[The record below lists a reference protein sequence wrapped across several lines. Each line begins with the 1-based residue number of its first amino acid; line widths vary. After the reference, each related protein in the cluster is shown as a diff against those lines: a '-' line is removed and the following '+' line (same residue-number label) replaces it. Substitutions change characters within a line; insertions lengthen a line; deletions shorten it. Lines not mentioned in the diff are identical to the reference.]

1 MLRMSSKIPSVD
13 LSSSE
18 DPITEIPLSR
28 FTKDQQNKYEQAF
41 KEMNSMMRQE
51 HGITVAVYPGS
62 FDPVTHGHL
71 DIIHR
76 AAKVFDKLIVAV
88 LNNTS
93 KNPLFTLEERMELIR
108 KVTKDLPNVEV
119 DGFRDLMVNY
129 MKARNVRLI
138 VRGLRAVS
146 DFEYELQMASTNHK
160 LNPDV
165 ETFFMTSKPQF
176 SYLSSSIVK
185 EIAKFHG
192 PVEDLVPAEVE
203 EALQKEIPS
212 NLMELRINSF
222 LFEMS

>member
-1 MLRMSSKIPSVD
+1 
-13 LSSSE
+13 
-18 DPITEIPLSR
+18 
-28 FTKDQQNKYEQAF
+28 
-41 KEMNSMMRQE
+41 MMRQE

-108 KVTKDLPNVEV
+108 NVTKDLPNVEV

-129 MKARNVRLI
+129 MRDRNVRLI

-192 PVEDLVPAEVE
+192 PVEELVPAEVE
-203 EALQKEIPS
+203 EALKKKFPK
-212 NLMELRINSF
+212 N
-222 LFEMS
+222 

>member
-1 MLRMSSKIPSVD
+1 
-13 LSSSE
+13 
-18 DPITEIPLSR
+18 
-28 FTKDQQNKYEQAF
+28 
-41 KEMNSMMRQE
+41 MMRQE
-51 HGITVAVYPGS
+51 HGSTVAVYPGS
-62 FDPVTHGHL
+62 FDPVTYGHL

-93 KNPLFTLEERMELIR
+93 KNALFTLEERMELLR
-108 KVTKDLPNVEV
+108 KVTADLPNVEI

-203 EALQKEIPS
+203 E
-212 NLMELRINSF
+212 ELRKKF
-222 LFEMS
+222 PQT

>member
-1 MLRMSSKIPSVD
+1 
-13 LSSSE
+13 
-18 DPITEIPLSR
+18 
-28 FTKDQQNKYEQAF
+28 
-41 KEMNSMMRQE
+41 MMRQE

-203 EALQKEIPS
+203 EALKKKFP
-212 NLMELRINSF
+212 RI
-222 LFEMS
+222 

>member
-1 MLRMSSKIPSVD
+1 
-13 LSSSE
+13 
-18 DPITEIPLSR
+18 
-28 FTKDQQNKYEQAF
+28 
-41 KEMNSMMRQE
+41 MMRQE

-62 FDPVTHGHL
+62 FDPVTYGHL

-93 KNPLFTLEERMELIR
+93 KNALFSLEERMELLR
-108 KVTKDLPNVEV
+108 KVTADLPNVEI

-160 LNPDV
+160 LNSDV

-192 PVEDLVPAEVE
+192 PVEELVPAEVE
-203 EALQKEIPS
+203 E
-212 NLMELRINSF
+212 ELRKKF
-222 LFEMS
+222 PQT